1 MSSICS
7 EENKSSSMTSESE
20 RREFRQKLK
29 DFKYPLM
36 PKRNPQI
43 RNYYQIKGPTIIT
56 NLFELILSNVNYR
69 FILFSYTILP
79 EIDKDNEPLRWKILN
94 KIIHYL
100 PKCFVKAFRTGLD
113 LYAIID
119 QSVKNE
125 YENFE
130 IKVELDDTSYTVNF
144 KKVKEITFKSVND
157 FSGTNQKFKLI
168 IENIFRD
175 IIMKN
180 PKVIKFHDRTLFEID
195 LNNITNINNQN
206 KFYSGY
212 MTSANITESGLY
224 MLVNNVNKLITGK
237 TVLEKMRELR
247 SKFRDQNIPES
258 EVLQKIKDYFKYHK
272 TVLTM
277 YGSLRTYKIYDI
289 DFDKTPINTTINY
302 KDKEGKK
309 TTIPLF
315 NYYKNQYQ
323 IDIKTK
329 EQPLLLAENNFTKNK
344 NLLPQN
350 DKIDSTQNYLIYL
363 IPELVYITGLEEE
376 KLDNRQKLNISN
388 GIKNPNQKM
397 SKIRGIYNLFKSTNS
412 KQIKNNRGEK
422 VNLKSPKELSEEWG
436 INLGSNLSFQGTV
449 LHPPELYFGNK
460 HLTPKNGRF
469 QTANPFSSKMITT
482 ENIFFVYDRSEK
494 YNHRNL
500 FTDIMCIFRE
510 KNFRFSED
518 FRPDKIPGYAIE
530 DSYNWESTKKSLHKI
545 RIDKET
551 EFGIIFCSA
560 KLEKYYNELKNYF
573 VKQNNISTQ
582 HVITRKLLDQ
592 RRGRT
597 MKYNL
602 VDQINVKQ
610 GGQNYYIKFLEEKI
624 FKEKQVFLVIGLD
637 SKRNNHFITYSM
649 VSSKNFELNKF
660 YTQEKTCLDK
670 NDPRNNTL
678 KTMFKEAIKQLIK
691 VAPQNPDY
699 IILYRQGGNDVQN
712 KILTINE
719 LDNFL
724 QVLNDFREEYKN
736 KDDLHN
742 FKNSKFYY
750 ICCNLKSD
758 LKFFEVQKDFKSNKT
773 EYKNPVSGLVV
784 DEKVTQ
790 PNKYEF
796 YIQPQYVNQGTATP
810 CHYQVMY
817 YDKGQKEEDNLEIE
831 KLEKLSYD
839 LSFYYWTWSGAIRVP
854 SLLKMSSVAMDFC
867 RKVYKDEAC
876 SFENPIFI

>member
-1 MSSICS
+1 
-7 EENKSSSMTSESE
+7 
-20 RREFRQKLK
+20 
-29 DFKYPLM
+29 
-36 PKRNPQI
+36 
-43 RNYYQIKGPTIIT
+43 
-56 NLFELILSNVNYR
+56 
-69 FILFSYTILP
+69 
-79 EIDKDNEPLRWKILN
+79 
-94 KIIHYL
+94 
-100 PKCFVKAFRTGLD
+100 
-113 LYAIID
+113 
-119 QSVKNE
+119 
-125 YENFE
+125 
-130 IKVELDDTSYTVNF
+130 
-144 KKVKEITFKSVND
+144 
-157 FSGTNQKFKLI
+157 
-168 IENIFRD
+168 
-175 IIMKN
+175 
-180 PKVIKFHDRTLFEID
+180 
-195 LNNITNINNQN
+195 
-206 KFYSGY
+206 
-212 MTSANITESGLY
+212 
-224 MLVNNVNKLITGK
+224 
-237 TVLEKMRELR
+237 
-247 SKFRDQNIPES
+247 
-258 EVLQKIKDYFKYHK
+258 
-272 TVLTM
+272 
-277 YGSLRTYKIYDI
+277 
-289 DFDKTPINTTINY
+289 
-302 KDKEGKK
+302 
-309 TTIPLF
+309 
-315 NYYKNQYQ
+315 
-323 IDIKTK
+323 
-329 EQPLLLAENNFTKNK
+329 
-344 NLLPQN
+344 
-350 DKIDSTQNYLIYL
+350 
-363 IPELVYITGLEEE
+363 
-376 KLDNRQKLNISN
+376 
-388 GIKNPNQKM
+388 
-397 SKIRGIYNLFKSTNS
+397 
-412 KQIKNNRGEK
+412 
-422 VNLKSPKELSEEWG
+422 
-436 INLGSNLSFQGTV
+436 
-449 LHPPELYFGNK
+449 
-460 HLTPKNGRF
+460 
-469 QTANPFSSKMITT
+469 
-482 ENIFFVYDRSEK
+482 
-494 YNHRNL
+494 
-500 FTDIMCIFRE
+500 MCIFRE

-530 DSYNWESTKKSLHKI
+530 DSFNWESTKKSLHKI

-699 IILYRQGGNDVQN
+699 IILYRQGGNDIQN
-712 KILTINE
+712 KILAINE

-758 LKFFEVQKDFKSNKT
+758 LKFFEVHKNEQNNKT